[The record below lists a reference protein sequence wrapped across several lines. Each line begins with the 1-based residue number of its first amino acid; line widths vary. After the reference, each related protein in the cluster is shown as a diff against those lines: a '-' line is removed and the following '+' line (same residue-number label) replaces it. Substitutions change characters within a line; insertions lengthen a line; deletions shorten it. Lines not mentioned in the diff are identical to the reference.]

1 MYSVIDETKSIYMVP
16 HTSKEKIFRK
26 TDLKLTN
33 DDKILARKK
42 KVKLILNYKKVDNDR
57 ISFL

>member
-1 MYSVIDETKSIYMVP
+1 MVP